1 MIALGAYPITFQVI
15 VAFPDVDGA
24 GPWGQDQTSGVQRST
39 GYNCAGFPAYLS
51 RKQAEQ
57 PVLSCSEQQTQPR
70 KGAGRGR
77 KGRGLGK
84 AVASGASAA
93 LSSPNPPPETT
104 SPQPNPTPAGHVA
117 VTSLSQ
123 RDS

>member
-1 MIALGAYPITFQVI
+1 MIVLGAYPITFQVI
-15 VAFPDVDGA
+15 VAFPDVDGV

-39 GYNCAGFPAYLS
+39 VYNCAGFPAYLS

-84 AVASGASAA
+84 AVASGGRELTGVASAA
-93 LSSPNPPPETT
+93 LSSPNPPQRLPAPSQT
-104 SPQPNPTPAGHVA
+104 QPWL
-117 VTSLSQ
+117 VTWL
-123 RDS
+123 